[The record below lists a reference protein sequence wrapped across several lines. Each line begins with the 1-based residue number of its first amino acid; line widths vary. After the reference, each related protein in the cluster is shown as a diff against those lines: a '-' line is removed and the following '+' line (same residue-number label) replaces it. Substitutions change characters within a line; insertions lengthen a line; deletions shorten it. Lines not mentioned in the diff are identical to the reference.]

1 MKAKFSHASLTI
13 NEIYRMYKNNEL
25 RIPSYQRSIKW
36 NDEKRQ
42 ALITTIKEGNPMGAI
57 LVYKDAEGFRIID
70 GLQRISTIIDYNS
83 KLYKYISEE
92 SISAENLDS
101 FYEMYKK
108 NSENKVP
115 HDKLGE
121 KFIKTIRTIKEE
133 DDSIKGAKFNRKIL
147 DSFDFI
153 NTDIYLDASEV
164 VEEICDSLLN
174 SEISEYPIFMIKY
187 EGSDDE
193 LPDIFHALNTGAVN
207 LTKYEV
213 IASTWNEKAVKINNE
228 NILNMLKAEIK
239 NKYDKM
245 ENDGFTFEFEGKED
259 VEQSGNIVNLFE
271 MCEALGQILGA
282 RTDDNIMFSQN
293 QSSELGFEIISLLL
307 HGKKFTNDLD
317 QEKTF
322 EYSKPSNIVYFL
334 NNDTD
339 ANEVG
344 KLLEAIFEVRDTI
357 NQMIKQFIYYRKGQ
371 NSLMQKYMA
380 KHIFKSLFEKKY
392 SIEYINGKLGVST
405 NNIDLAQYKNNV
417 IASIIYDEVTNFWT
431 KNRQL
436 SDFIRMIERNTDKYD
451 SLVPKDKFV
460 KSLENYLVQVMDEDK
475 STYDRS
481 TFNNTTKI
489 LSYAYHRELYAREIE
504 YQSYFEGVDVN
515 ELEFDHNYPKS
526 KLLGS
531 NTYVS
536 SILNCWVYTKKSNR
550 SKGAKNTNAVNNE
563 NYVSNFKFDEMIG
576 RKPIEEGF
584 DNYSKKDQVELFE
597 KNSEEYKYSLIN
609 HMENLHNL
617 LSR

>member
-13 NEIYRMYKNNEL
+13 NEIYRMYKKNEL

-42 ALITTIKEGNPMGAI
+42 ALISTIKEGNPMGAI

-92 SISAENLDS
+92 SISEDNLDL
-101 FYEMYKK
+101 FYEMYRK
-108 NSENKVP
+108 NSENKISR
-115 HDKLGE
+115 DKLAT
-121 KFIKTIRTIKEE
+121 KFIKIIRSIKEE
-133 DDSIKGAKFNRKIL
+133 DDGIKGTRFNRLIL
-147 DSFDFI
+147 DSFDFV
-153 NTDIYLDASEV
+153 NKDIYLDASEV
-164 VEEICDSLLN
+164 VEEICESLFN

-213 IASTWNEKAVKINNE
+213 IASTWNEKSVTINNE
-228 NILNMLKAEIK
+228 KILRAMKTEIK
-239 NKYDKM
+239 SKYDKM
-245 ENDGFTFEFEGKED
+245 ETDGFTFEFEGKVD
-259 VEQSGNIVNLFE
+259 LEQSGSVVNLFE
-271 MCEALGQILGA
+271 MCEALGKILGA
-282 RTDDNIMFSQN
+282 RTDDNILFSQK

-307 HGKKFTNDLD
+307 HGKKFTNDACE
-317 QEKTF
+317 EKIF

-334 NNDTD
+334 NNETD
-339 ANEVG
+339 ENEVSN
-344 KLLEAIFEVRDTI
+344 LLEAIFDVKDTI
-357 NQMIKQFIYYRKGQ
+357 NHMLKQFIYYRKGQ

-392 SIEYINGKLGVST
+392 SVEYINGKLSVT
-405 NNIDLAQYKNNV
+405 NNNLDLSQYKNNV
-417 IASIIYDEVTNFWT
+417 IAAILNDEVTNFWT

-451 SLVPKDKFV
+451 SLVPKDKFI
-460 KSLENYLVQVMDEDK
+460 KSFENYLSQVMEEDK
-475 STYDRS
+475 GTYDRS

-489 LSYAYHRELYAREIE
+489 LSYAFHRELYASEIE
-504 YQSYFEGVDVN
+504 YQSYFEGVDIN

-563 NYVSNFKFDEMIG
+563 NYVSNVKFDEMIG
-576 RKPIEEGF
+576 RKPIEDGF

-597 KNSEEYKYSLIN
+597 KNSEDYKFSLIR
-609 HMENLHNL
+609 HMDNLHNL